1 VVVEIFGV
9 EVFMGGASAWVVG
22 CSGGSPGLLVSAV
35 AGRGSA
41 DVCGWVVVWVVLRT

>member
-1 VVVEIFGV
+1 
-9 EVFMGGASAWVVG
+9 MGGTSAWAAS
-22 CSGGSPGLLVSAV
+22 CFGGSPGLLVYAI